1 MRGKEDRQ
9 RAQEAKFAQDQG
21 GAFLRQVRDVRAFG
35 QWAAGL
41 MGQSG
46 EQAAATAQAYAEAYL
61 AGGERAVRE
70 KATADLAGKV
80 SEDEI
85 AARIDRVGGG
95 QA

>member
-1 MRGKEDRQ
+1 
-9 RAQEAKFAQDQG
+9 
-21 GAFLRQVRDVRAFG
+21 
-35 QWAAGL
+35 
-41 MGQSG
+41 MGQNC

-80 SEDEI
+80 SEAEV
-85 AARIDRVGGG
+85 AARIDRVGCG